1 MTDAISDYKGSAEY
15 KTAIDADLYYRHLN
29 PTIMRVQ
36 KWIYNHL
43 GKKVPDIYSA
53 NNKIPSR
60 LYFYFIT
67 QAVQYLLGNGVSFGS
82 DETKEKLGDN
92 FDYIMQEAAK
102 NAQNG
107 GVAYIFWN
115 LDHVET
121 FSAMEFVPL
130 YDEESGYLKAG
141 IRWWQL
147 TPEKPLRMTL
157 YELNGYTEYMQ
168 KKGEPITVLQEKKT
182 YIQKVES
189 SEVGGTVISDGG
201 NYADFPI
208 VPLYNINKQSELVGG
223 RETLD
228 AYDLMASALINNID
242 DANIIYW
249 VIKNA
254 GGMTDEDDQRFIQR
268 LKTMHVAHTEG
279 DEQVDPH
286 SVTVPYEASESA
298 LETLRDQLFT
308 DFMALDVK
316 KITGGAATATQI
328 RAAYEPLN
336 SKTDMF
342 EANVTKAILSV
353 LNLAGIEDEPTYT
366 RSKIVNASEDIQT
379 IVNAETILPKEY
391 AVKKILEILGDIDR
405 VDDVMRMIDDEE
417 IDRTPLK
424 VTTTTTEETEETEE

>member
-1 MTDAISDYKGSAEY
+1 MGA
-15 KTAIDADLYYRHLN
+15 
-29 PTIMRVQ
+29 
-36 KWIYNHL
+36 
-43 GKKVPDIYSA
+43 KVPDVYGA

-67 QAVQYLLGNGVSFGS
+67 QSVQYLLGNGVSFGDNS
-82 DETKEKLGDN
+82 TKEKLGEN
-92 FDYIMQEAAK
+92 FDCAIQEAATS
-102 NAQNG
+102 AQNS
-107 GVAYIFWN
+107 GVAYVFWN
-115 LDHVET
+115 YDHIEN
-121 FSAMEFVPL
+121 FSALEFVPL
-130 YDEESGYLKAG
+130 YDEETGALRAG

-147 TPEKPLRMTL
+147 ADNKPLRVTL
-157 YELNGYTEYMQ
+157 YEEDGYTEYIKSEGKEM
-168 KKGEPITVLQEKKT
+168 EVYQEKKT
-182 YIQKVES
+182 YIQVVKS
-189 SEVGGTVISDGG
+189 SEVGGTTIVDGG
-201 NYADFPI
+201 NYDGFPI
-208 VPLYNINKQSELVGG
+208 VPLYNINKQSELVGS
-223 RETLD
+223 RETID

-254 GGMTDEDDQRFIQR
+254 GGMDDVDDQKFIQR
-268 LKTMHVAHTEG
+268 LKTVHVAHTEG
-279 DEQVDPH
+279 EEQVDMH
-286 SVTVPYEASESA
+286 SATVPYEASQAS
-298 LETLRDQLFT
+298 LETLREQLFT

-336 SKTDMF
+336 NKTDMF

-405 VDDVMRMIDDEE
+405 VDEVMKMIDAEE

-424 VTTTTTEETEETEE
+424 VTTTRTEETEETED